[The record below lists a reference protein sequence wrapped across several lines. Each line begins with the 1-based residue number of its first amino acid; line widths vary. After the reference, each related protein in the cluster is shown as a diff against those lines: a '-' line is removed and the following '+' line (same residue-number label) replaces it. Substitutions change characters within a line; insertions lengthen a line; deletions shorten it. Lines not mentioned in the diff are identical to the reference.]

1 MQALNNYFLVFV
13 GGGIGACLRHAC
25 NLIGARVAVGSPW
38 PWSTF
43 LINISGALLMGVVV
57 EVFAMRNG
65 ASPQLRLLLATG
77 ILGGYTTFSTYALE
91 IGLLLQ
97 RGQPGVGPQVREY
110 CAHTGLGPGDG
121 AVDAFA
127 GQQQRALDGVGL
139 AAGQQRLAQGF
150 VVRQVDELVEGGGE
164 VARGRFHGRN
174 YPLAP
179 G

>member
-1 MQALNNYFLVFV
+1 VPALGVRHRPCEPAPEARDASIEQLLP
-13 GGGIGACLRHAC
+13 GLHRRRLGACLRHAC

-57 EVFAMRNG
+57 EAFALRNG

-97 RGQPGVGPQVREY
+97 RGQ
-110 CAHTGLGPGDG
+110 H
-121 AVDAFA
+121 
-127 GQQQRALDGVGL
+127 GL
-139 AAGQQRLAQGF
+139 AALYAGGSVALGLAGLFGGMKLARLVLG
-150 VVRQVDELVEGGGE
+150 
-164 VARGRFHGRN
+164 
-174 YPLAP
+174 
-179 G
+179 

>member
-77 ILGGYTTFSTYALE
+77 ILGGYTKFSTSALE

-97 RGQPGVGPQVREY
+97 RG
-110 CAHTGLGPGDG
+110 HH
-121 AVDAFA
+121 
-127 GQQQRALDGVGL
+127 GL
-139 AAGQQRLAQGF
+139 AALYAGGSVALGLAGLFGGMKLARLVLG
-150 VVRQVDELVEGGGE
+150 
-164 VARGRFHGRN
+164 
-174 YPLAP
+174 
-179 G
+179 

>member
-1 MQALNNYFLVFV
+1 MQTLNNYFLVFV

-43 LINISGALLMGVVV
+43 LINVSGALLMGVVV

-97 RGQPGVGPQVREY
+97 RGQ
-110 CAHTGLGPGDG
+110 H
-121 AVDAFA
+121 
-127 GQQQRALDGVGL
+127 GL
-139 AAGQQRLAQGF
+139 AALVCRRLGGTGPGRP
-150 VVRQVDELVEGGGE
+150 VRWDEAGPAG
-164 VARGRFHGRN
+164 ARLTLRPHWHGPVPAIPAATARC
-174 YPLAP
+174 AP
-179 G
+179 

>member
-1 MQALNNYFLVFV
+1 MQTLNNYFLVFV

-43 LINISGALLMGVVV
+43 LINVSGALLMGVVV

-97 RGQPGVGPQVREY
+97 RGQHGQAALY
-110 CAHTGLGPGDG
+110 
-121 AVDAFA
+121 A
-127 GQQQRALDGVGL
+127 GGSVALGL
-139 AAGQQRLAQGF
+139 AGLFGGMKLARLVLG
-150 VVRQVDELVEGGGE
+150 
-164 VARGRFHGRN
+164 
-174 YPLAP
+174 
-179 G
+179 

>member
-1 MQALNNYFLVFV
+1 MAPARTNPAFVDGRSCLPSPFAVEPANPHARHAMQALNNYFLVFI
-13 GGGIGACLRHAC
+13 GGGLGACLRHAC

-97 RGQPGVGPQVREY
+97 RGQ
-110 CAHTGLGPGDG
+110 H
-121 AVDAFA
+121 
-127 GQQQRALDGVGL
+127 GL
-139 AAGQQRLAQGF
+139 AALYAGGSVALGLAGLFGGMKLARLVLG
-150 VVRQVDELVEGGGE
+150 
-164 VARGRFHGRN
+164 
-174 YPLAP
+174 
-179 G
+179 

>member
-1 MQALNNYFLVFV
+1 MQTLNNYVLVFI

-91 IGLLLQ
+91 IGSAAARPAWAGRAVCRWL
-97 RGQPGVGPQVREY
+97 GG
-110 CAHTGLGPGDG
+110 TGPGRP
-121 AVDAFA
+121 VRWHEA
-127 GQQQRALDGVGL
+127 GPAGPGLRLRPRQHAPVRAI
-139 AAGQQRLAQGF
+139 R
-150 VVRQVDELVEGGGE
+150 VVT
-164 VARGRFHGRN
+164 
-174 YPLAP
+174 AP
-179 G
+179 CAP